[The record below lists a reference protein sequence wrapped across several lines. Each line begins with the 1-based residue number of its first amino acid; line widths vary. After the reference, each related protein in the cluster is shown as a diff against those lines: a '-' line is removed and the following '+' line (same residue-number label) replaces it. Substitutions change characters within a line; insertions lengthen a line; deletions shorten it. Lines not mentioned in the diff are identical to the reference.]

1 MRKVLITGATGM
13 VGQLVLKYCLDA
25 EDISQVVCLS
35 RRSTQIMVQTIY
47 RKPDQQISENKD
59 ILVFLEGRDI

>member
-1 MRKVLITGATGM
+1 MKKVLITGATGM

-25 EDISQVVCLS
+25 EDIAQVVSLS

-47 RKPDQQISENKD
+47 RKPDQQILENAD
-59 ILVFLEGRDI
+59 VLAFLEGQH